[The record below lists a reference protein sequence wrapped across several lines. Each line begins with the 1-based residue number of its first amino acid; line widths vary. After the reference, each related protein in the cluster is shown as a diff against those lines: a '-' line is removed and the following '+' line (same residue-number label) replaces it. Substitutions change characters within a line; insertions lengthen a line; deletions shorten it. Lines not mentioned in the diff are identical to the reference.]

1 MKLMKQNGF
10 SEVGPSTWL
19 LKGAS
24 SLFHFDGTPSCPL
37 TSNTT
42 GELDIFGHYGNTL
55 RMYRT
60 QVCVLEQ
67 PHQVSLGGF
76 L

>member
-1 MKLMKQNGF
+1 MKQNSL
-10 SEVGPSTWL
+10 SEVGQSMWL

-24 SLFHFDGTPSCPL
+24 SLFPFDRTPSCPL

-42 GELDIFGHYGNTL
+42 GELDIFGHYGNTCH
-55 RMYRT
+55 MYCT